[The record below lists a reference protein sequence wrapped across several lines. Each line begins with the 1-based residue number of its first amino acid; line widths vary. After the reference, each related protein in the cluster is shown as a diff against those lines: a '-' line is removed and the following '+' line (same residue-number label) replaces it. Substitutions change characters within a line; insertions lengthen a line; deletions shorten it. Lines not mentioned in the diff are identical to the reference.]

1 VTIKGLAYVTRKRP
15 GRPILHYVYAW
26 RGGPC
31 ILRKE
36 GGTRPKLTPEAV
48 AAYHEAVRTSRRAP
62 GGTLAAH
69 AGDWRAS
76 PEWAAY
82 SKDTRKQW
90 GAKLSLIQEKW
101 GAVPLEV
108 FDDHRMRDKVVAFR
122 DSLKASPR
130 GADMAIQVLRAL
142 LAYGMMRGR
151 LNSNVARGI
160 SQLYK
165 GGNRAA
171 IVWDPT
177 ERYVMELGLTTPVAD
192 AFRLACLTGLRRT
205 DLCELPR
212 SAVGEHAIVWA
223 TSKSGRT
230 RTVTVPMIAP
240 LRALVAEL
248 GQRPRRPGVSTLLVN
263 SRGVSWTPDG
273 LDSSFGDERDRI
285 GFDKHLHD
293 CKGTYVTELCL
304 AGLTNEEIAGIVGW
318 TVNQVADIRRI
329 YVDQERITRSI
340 GERIANWE
348 KSLGQP
354 DE

>member
-1 VTIKGLAYVTRKRP
+1 MTIKGLTYVTRKRP

-36 GGTRPKLTPEAV
+36 GGTRPKLTAEAV
-48 AAYHEAVRTSRRAP
+48 AAYHEAVKATRRPP
-62 GGTLAAH
+62 GGTLAAL
-69 AGDWRAS
+69 ATDWRAS
-76 PEWAAY
+76 PEWKAY
-82 SKDTRKQW
+82 SKDTQKQW
-90 GAKLSLIQEKW
+90 GAKLTLVQEKW
-101 GAVPLEV
+101 GRFPLEI
-108 FDDHRMRDKVVAFR
+108 FDDRRMGDKVVAWR
-122 DSLKASPR
+122 DSLAASPR

-142 LAYGMMRGR
+142 LSYGIMRGR
-151 LNSNVARGI
+151 TSLNVARGI

-171 IVWDPT
+171 IIWEPI

-230 RTVTVPMIAP
+230 RVVTVPM
-240 LRALVAEL
+240 LEGLKTLVAEL
-248 GQRPRRPGVSTLLVN
+248 DLRPRRAGVGSLLVN
-263 SRGVSWTPDG
+263 SRGTAWTPDG

-304 AGLTNEEIAGIVGW
+304 AGLNDEEIAGVVGW
-318 TVNQVADIRRI
+318 TVAQVRDIRRI

-340 GERIANWE
+340 GQRLA
-348 KSLGQP
+348 KRAGG
-354 DE
+354 DMGDR